1 MSRTPIDISGHLL
14 VAIDVAKS
22 SHEVLLRWPTGKTKR
37 WRVPATH
44 VGLSDLIATLEASQL
59 PVIAALEPTGDY
71 HRLIA
76 FHLIQAGI
84 TVQQV
89 SSLAAARLR
98 EAMHNS
104 WDKNDRKDARVIME
118 MILRGMTQIYHDP
131 MVHGTFDAQEL
142 SNTYVQISLART
154 RAMHSLLGHYLPLY
168 FPEMERFFNASRSEW
183 FFRFLLAFPVPS
195 TITNLSLSEFTDAAW
210 GIVGRKVA
218 KERFLAEV
226 YEVATT
232 SIGLPVAAS
241 SVAIQ
246 SYRLQLSRLLDL
258 TTQREALE
266 SQSEVLLAENPQYRA
281 LRTLP
286 GVGPIIALIIVSES
300 GDLRR
305 FPHHRQY
312 LHFCG
317 FNLSCSQ
324 SGNSQ
329 SGHRISKRG
338 NKRLRYAYWL
348 AATVAIRQRENTFR
362 QKFEQYL
369 RSQSDT
375 ADTRRKGVI
384 AVAAKIARVA
394 HALIKQGQ
402 NYRGYHEATI
412 LTTG

>member
-1 MSRTPIDISGHLL
+1 MSRAAIDFSGHLL
-14 VAIDVAKS
+14 VAIDVAKF
-22 SHEVLLRWPTGKTKR
+22 SHEVLLRWPAGKTQR
-37 WRVPATH
+37 MRIPATYAGIS
-44 VGLSDLIATLEASQL
+44 GLIEILQSSQL
-59 PVIAALEPTGDY
+59 PVLAALEPTGDY

-76 FHLIQAGI
+76 FHLIQAGVS
-84 TVQQV
+84 VQQV

-104 WDKNDRKDARVIME
+104 WDKNDKKDARVILE
-118 MILRGMTQIYHDP
+118 MMVRGMTQIYHDP
-131 MVHGTFDAQEL
+131 LVHDNFDVQEL
-142 SNTYVQISLART
+142 SNTYLQITLART

-183 FFRFLLAFPVPS
+183 FFKFLLAFPVPS
-195 TITNLSLSEFTDAAW
+195 AIASMSLPAFTAAAW
-210 GIVGRKVA
+210 DVIGRKVA
-218 KERFLAEV
+218 KERFLAELH
-226 YEVATT
+226 ETALT
-232 SIGLPVAAS
+232 SIGLPVAVD
-241 SVAIQ
+241 SVAVQ

-258 TTQREALE
+258 TIQRSALEVQAEAL
-266 SQSEVLLAENPQYRA
+266 LTDNAQYRL

-286 GVGPIIALIIVSES
+286 GVGPIIALIIISES

-305 FPHHRQY
+305 FSHHRQY

-317 FNLSCSQ
+317 FNLASSQ

-348 AATVAIRQRENTFR
+348 AATVAVRQRENTFR
-362 QKFEQYL
+362 RKFEAYL
-369 RSQSDT
+369 RTQSDT
-375 ADTRRKGVI
+375 PDTRRKGVI
-384 AVAAKIARVA
+384 AVAAKLARVA